1 MNINYKSLID
11 ECSFATARSGGK
23 GGQNVNKVETKVI
36 IKFNIEDSEILSD
49 QQKKLVT
56 NKLISRI
63 NKEGTLHLSSEGS
76 RSQAIN
82 KKDVT
87 NRFIALISEALKKEK
102 PRKPTKPTSASIKRR
117 LENKRRMS
125 EKKKSR
131 SDKRLF
137 H

>member
-1 MNINYKSLID
+1 MNINYKALID

-36 IKFNIEDSEILSD
+36 LKFNIEESQILSD
-49 QQKKLVT
+49 KQKRLVT
-56 NKLISRI
+56 EKLISRI
-63 NKEGTLHLSSEGS
+63 NKEGTLHLSSEES
-76 RSQAIN
+76 RSQVTN

-87 NRFIALISEALKKEK
+87 NRFITLISEALKKEK
-102 PRKPTKPTSASIKRR
+102 PRKLTKPTIASIKRR
-117 LENKRRMS
+117 LESKKRMS

-137 H
+137 Q